1 MRFKAFKKSAKSLVP
16 CAMTHVT
23 SVLIEFRI
31 AKNMKV
37 LYALSSIPLN
47 LIVIND
53 MKAAT
58 VLQEKYKVLKVATM
72 AVFHL
77 INLISFLNDNK
88 ITNTSD

>member
-1 MRFKAFKKSAKSLVP
+1 M
-16 CAMTHVT
+16 
-23 SVLIEFRI
+23 
-31 AKNMKV
+31 

-58 VLQEKYKVLKVATM
+58 VLQEKYKVLKVANM
-72 AVFHL
+72 AVFRL

-88 ITNTSD
+88 DTNRSD

>member
-1 MRFKAFKKSAKSLVP
+1 MRLKAFEKSAKSLVP
-16 CAMTHVT
+16 CAMIQVT

-31 AKNMKV
+31 ARNMKV
-37 LYALSSIPLN
+37 LYALSSIPLK

-58 VLQEKYKVLKVATM
+58 VLQEKYKVLKVANM

-77 INLISFLNDNK
+77 INSISFLNDNK
-88 ITNTSD
+88 NTNTSD